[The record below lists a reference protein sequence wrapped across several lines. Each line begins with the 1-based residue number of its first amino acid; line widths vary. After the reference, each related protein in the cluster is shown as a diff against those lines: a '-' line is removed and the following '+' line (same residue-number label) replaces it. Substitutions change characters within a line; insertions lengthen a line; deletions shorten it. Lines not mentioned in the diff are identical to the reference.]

1 MAKRGR
7 PSKFSKAI
15 ADEICRRLA
24 DGESLRTICAE
35 DAMPDKDTVRRW
47 LRDEVSADFHAQY
60 ARAREEQADSLAE
73 EAIDAARA
81 AVDRD
86 TAAAAKVQVDAL
98 FKYAGQL
105 KPKVYGDKREISHKG
120 TVEHAHSTT
129 EDLIERLSNIAAR
142 NSASTGVQPTRVG
155 VSSNGF
161 DHRQNG
167 VGKH

>member
-1 MAKRGR
+1 MTMLRCCATEHQDSTRRPRQDSAAARSLWTCSFGRISGESMAKRGR

-86 TAAAAKVQVDAL
+86 TAAAAKVQ
-98 FKYAGQL
+98 
-105 KPKVYGDKREISHKG
+105 
-120 TVEHAHSTT
+120 
-129 EDLIERLSNIAAR
+129 
-142 NSASTGVQPTRVG
+142 
-155 VSSNGF
+155 
-161 DHRQNG
+161 
-167 VGKH
+167 